1 MLNKTLK
8 SKKLLLI
15 ITFFVALLLFSG
27 NNKVFGYEK
36 IEPVVEFNPLYEISE
51 EEKQEKIE
59 EISKE
64 NDERIEASTYNGTVH
79 TSHLNYL
86 RDIQE
91 NLVQRNTYFTVSL
104 KTTNDYT
111 KNIAESLLSKYI
123 TRAMSEEYA
132 TSSDLGDYMN
142 VSWKSWYASG
152 NYSKSG
158 NYYTYNINYSFE
170 YYTTY
175 EQEQELNAFVAA
187 YVNSMKPE
195 LKSDYELIYDLNLA
209 ICENVTYDY
218 TNLNDTTYDLKY
230 TAYAAVANGT
240 AVCQGYAALFYKMI
254 EECGINARVVTS
266 QEINHA
272 WNIVELDGVWYN
284 IDTTW
289 NDTGMPYHDYFL
301 ENQSDFNYPASHAA
315 SDTKNFYNQ
324 VNMATKSIDIE
335 ANRFDIADAEFTV
348 TNGDVTAVYT
358 GTNLYQGTDMYADYY
373 VTEYTRTGTGTTV
386 YVVTGLN
393 KFKGTYA
400 INFEMTD
407 FSYADLKPTS
417 VKFSWG
423 AIDGVDGYIVRN
435 VKTDTII
442 GYFDTNVTEFTY
454 SDLESAM
461 AHEFEV
467 CAYVETDGGKV
478 YSIPAR
484 VSFYTRPEKVT
495 GFKAS
500 GLTTNTITLK
510 WNSQPNVKGYKI
522 YKYNS
527 DTAKYEYV
535 GKTTGTS
542 YTVKKLTAGRTYL
555 FQVAAYFQ
563 MNGNDYGGE
572 KSATVKMVTRPK
584 NTTIK
589 KLTTGSKKANLTW
602 SRVSG
607 ANGYEIYM
615 KQGSGSWKK
624 IKTITN
630 ASTVKYS
637 KTKLK
642 KGKKYY
648 FRIKAYKTCD
658 GKKYYSGYSATKSIT
673 VK

>member
-1 MLNKTLK
+1 MLKKTLK
-8 SKKLLLI
+8 DKMLLLLV
-15 ITFFVALLLFSG
+15 TFFVSLLIFSG
-27 NNKVFGYEK
+27 NNKVFGYEE
-36 IEPVVEFNPLYEISE
+36 IDTVVKFNPLYEISE
-51 EEKQEKIE
+51 EEKQEIIN
-59 EISKE
+59 EISEE
-64 NDERIEASTYNGTVH
+64 NNEMLKASTYNGTVH
-79 TSHLNYL
+79 TSHLNFL
-86 RDIQE
+86 RDIQD
-91 NLVQRNTYFTVSL
+91 NMVKRNTSFSVSL
-104 KTTNDYT
+104 KTKNDYT
-111 KNIAESLLSKYI
+111 SNITDKLLTRYVE
-123 TRAMSEEYA
+123 RAMSEEYA
-132 TSSDLGDYMN
+132 TSSDLGDYMS
-142 VSWKSWYASG
+142 VSWKYWGASG

-158 NYYTYNINYSFE
+158 DYYTYNINFQFV

-175 EQEQELNAFVAA
+175 EQEQALNEFVAA
-187 YVNSMKPE
+187 YVDAMHTD

-240 AVCQGYAALFYKMI
+240 AVCQGYAALFYKMS
-254 EECGINARVVTS
+254 EELGINARVVTS
-266 QEINHA
+266 QELNHA

-289 NDTGMPYHDYFL
+289 NDTGMPYHDFFL
-301 ENQSDFNYPASHAA
+301 KNQSDFNSPISHAA
-315 SDTKNFYNQ
+315 TDTKTLYSQ
-324 VNMATKSIDIE
+324 VTMATNSIDIE
-335 ANRFDIADAEFTV
+335 ANRFDIADADFTV
-348 TNGDVTAVYT
+348 SDGGVVAMYT
-358 GTNLYQGTDMYADYY
+358 GTELYQGTDMYADYSLE
-373 VTEYTRTGTGTTV
+373 TCTATNSGETI

-400 INFEMTD
+400 INFKMTE
-407 FSYADLKPTS
+407 FSYSELKPTS

-435 VKTDTII
+435 VKTDTVI
-442 GYFDTNVTEFTY
+442 GYFDTEVTEFTY
-454 SDLESAM
+454 SDLESATT
-461 AHEFEV
+461 HEFEV
-467 CAYVETDGGKV
+467 SAYITTDDGTV

-484 VSFYTRPEKVT
+484 VSFYTRPVKVT

-522 YKYNS
+522 YKYNF
-527 DTAKYEYV
+527 DTEKYEYF

-542 YTVKKLTAGRTYL
+542 YTAKKLTAGRTYL
-555 FQVAAYFQ
+555 FQVAAYFE
-563 MNGNDYGGE
+563 MNGNAYGGE
-572 KSATVKMVTRPK
+572 KSDVVKMVTRPK

-615 KQGSGSWKK
+615 KQGSGSWSK
-624 IKTITN
+624 IKTITS

-637 KTKLK
+637 KTRLK

-648 FRIKAYKTCD
+648 FKIKAYKTLN
-658 GKKYYSGYSATKSIT
+658 GKKYYSGYSSTKSIT